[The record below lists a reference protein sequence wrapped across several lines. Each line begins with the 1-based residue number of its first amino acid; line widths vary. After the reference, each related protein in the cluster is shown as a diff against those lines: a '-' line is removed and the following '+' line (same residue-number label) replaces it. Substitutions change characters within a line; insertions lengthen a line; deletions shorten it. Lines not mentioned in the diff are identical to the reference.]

1 MRRNPGGVALL
12 LNQRTACTHGK
23 NLSRRQTIMTET
35 LSILLPLTV
44 LLAFILDLFL
54 GDPSYLPHP
63 IRWMGRAIAH
73 CEPRYRSNKVNLK
86 LNGLA
91 FTTVMV
97 VTTWCLSFFLVTL
110 AHAVTPWMGGM
121 LEIVMIYYC
130 LATRSLQE
138 AARKVAN
145 DLHQNDLSSARC
157 SVAMIVGRETDRLD
171 EEGVSRATVETVAEN
186 LVDGIIAPLFY
197 AVIGGAPL
205 AMAYKMVNTLDSMI
219 GYKNERYRE
228 FGWAAARLDDAANW
242 LPARLTVP
250 LVALAAALLNGRW
263 RSALKLARRDGR
275 KHTSPNAGL
284 SEAAFAGALAVR
296 LGGPNRYHGTMVAKP
311 WIGAEYQ
318 PVRTVDIARACDL
331 MLLTAALA
339 LIIFWGLPWLAAC

>member
-1 MRRNPGGVALL
+1 
-12 LNQRTACTHGK
+12 
-23 NLSRRQTIMTET
+23 MTET

-44 LLAFILDLFL
+44 LLAFILDLTL
-54 GDPSYLPHP
+54 GDPPFLPHP

-73 CEPRYRSNKVNLK
+73 WEPRYRSRNVDLK
-86 LNGLA
+86 RNGLVL
-91 FTTVMV
+91 TTVMV
-97 VTTWCLSFFLVTL
+97 VTTWCLSYLLVTM
-110 AHAVTPWMGGM
+110 AHAITPWMGGF

-138 AARKVAN
+138 AARKVAK
-145 DLHQNDLSSARC
+145 DLQKDDLSAARR
-157 SVAMIVGRETDRLD
+157 SVAMIVGRETDRLN
-171 EEGVSRATVETVAEN
+171 EEGVNRATVETVAEN

-219 GYKNERYRE
+219 GYKNDRYRE

-263 RSALKLARRDGR
+263 RSALDLTRRDGR

-284 SEAAFAGALAVR
+284 SEAAFAGVLAVR
-296 LGGPNRYHGTMVAKP
+296 LGGPNYYHGTLVSKP
-311 WIGAEYQ
+311 WIGAEFD

-331 MLLTAALA
+331 MLLTAVLA
-339 LIIFWGLPWLAAC
+339 LTIFWGLPWLAVRLGVL